1 MMLEL
6 SSAMI
11 SNRFLVTGQAHIIQA
26 MDTSRDEA
34 NDDLRGLTSRDEAN
48 DDLRGL
54 TSRDE
59 ANDDLRGLA
68 SWLRRRW
75 AIFIRSSEENRRKA

>member
-1 MMLEL
+1 MLEL

-26 MDTSRDEA
+26 MDI
-34 NDDLRGLTSRDEAN
+34 SRDEAN

>member
-54 TSRDE
+54 
-59 ANDDLRGLA
+59 A

>member
-54 TSRDE
+54 
-59 ANDDLRGLA
+59 A
-68 SWLRRRW
+68 SWLRRRC
-75 AIFIRSSEENRRKA
+75 AILFCLMEQHEKRGRSLQHPGT

>member
-54 TSRDE
+54 
-59 ANDDLRGLA
+59 A

-75 AIFIRSSEENRRKA
+75 AIFNRTEGRPE